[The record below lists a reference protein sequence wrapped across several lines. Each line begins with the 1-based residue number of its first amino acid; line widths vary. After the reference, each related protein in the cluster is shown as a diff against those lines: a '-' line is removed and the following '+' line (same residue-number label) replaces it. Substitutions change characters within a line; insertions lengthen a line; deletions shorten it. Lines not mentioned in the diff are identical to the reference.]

1 MSTHQ
6 TYRALQFLS
15 PRRIKFHFWRHLLD
29 ALTIVPTH
37 SPPALLGLHVFCLHS
52 EVKGAFKFAVT
63 AK

>member
-6 TYRALQFLS
+6 TYRALQFFS
-15 PRRIKFHFWRHLLD
+15 SRRIIFHFWRHLLD

-37 SPPALLGLHVFCLHS
+37 SPPALLGLPVFYLHS
-52 EVKGAFKFAVT
+52 EVKGALKFAVT